1 MITITTISLL
11 SLALIAII
19 GFAIINLF
27 LWLLEFLA
35 ATAKCLLAYLLS
47 KPHNWKQSYFD
58 IRMLFTRLLLV
69 FSFAMLSP
77 ETVVKHQDYVSHYQA
92 KQYKLKHEMLRK
104 FNKKQYK

>member
-1 MITITTISLL
+1 M
-11 SLALIAII
+11 
-19 GFAIINLF
+19 
-27 LWLLEFLA
+27 
-35 ATAKCLLAYLLS
+35 
-47 KPHNWKQSYFD
+47 
-58 IRMLFTRLLLV
+58 LLV